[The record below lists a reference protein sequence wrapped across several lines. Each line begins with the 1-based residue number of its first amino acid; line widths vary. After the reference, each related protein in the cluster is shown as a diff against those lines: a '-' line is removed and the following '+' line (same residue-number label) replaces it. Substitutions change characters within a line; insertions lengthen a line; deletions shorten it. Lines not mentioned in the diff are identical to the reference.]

1 MNCNAG
7 PAPEWPLRP
16 ISLLTLLFCALALL
30 APLPAPAQTK
40 HPVAWTLS
48 ADPQP
53 LSPGSS
59 ILLKLTATIDHG
71 WHLYSPSTPPGPI
84 PTEIK
89 LDDNPAVASYEIY
102 QPEPKRVFDP
112 NFNNES
118 HSFDKEVAF
127 IIKATLGA
135 ALPDRIE
142 FSASTRYQV
151 CSDTTCLRPV
161 RRSAMLALSSGAS
174 APGAAARAI
183 PPGYSLVLGA
193 SNGSEASRPVSG
205 PPDAAASPAAPP
217 QGLLPFLA
225 LAFGFGLASIFTPC
239 VFPMIPFTVSAFLGG
254 ETQQESQGPPAP
266 VPTPVLKALTF
277 CLGIILIFT
286 TLGIAA
292 TALLG
297 PFGITQIGSNPWV
310 NAFIA
315 LVFLVFGLSLLGA
328 FEITLPSGLV
338 NRMNNASQGAGLVP
352 MLLMGLTFALTSFAC
367 VGPFMG
373 TLLAASVQGDKLQP
387 ALGMLSFATGLA
399 SPFFFLALFPGYLK
413 RLPRSGGWLV
423 RVKVVLGFLVIAA
436 AIKYLSTVDLVLHWD
451 LLTRERILAAW
462 MVLLALPGLYL
473 LGFLRME
480 GIKAD
485 ETVGVARALVG
496 ALFLILAVSLL
507 PGMFGSPLGELDAY
521 LPSAKASPFTAGS
534 ASGPRLEW
542 MKDDYDGALA
552 RARAENKP
560 LLLDFTGYA
569 CTNCK
574 WMKANM
580 FTKPEIAAEL
590 AKFVLVELYTDGAD
604 AASETNRNLQEG
616 RFQTVAIP
624 HYVVLDGSEAVRA
637 SHVGLTKDTQ
647 AFKAFLKKGL
657 GS

>member
-1 MNCNAG
+1 MNCTAG
-7 PAPEWPLRP
+7 PAPVWPRRP
-16 ISLLTLLFCALALL
+16 ISLLALLLCSLALA
-30 APLPAPAQTK
+30 APVPAPAQTK

-53 LSPGSS
+53 LTPGGT
-59 ILLKLTATIDHG
+59 IFLKLTATIDHG

-89 LDDNPAVASYEIY
+89 LDDSPAVASYEIY
-102 QPEPKRVFDP
+102 QPEPKKVFDP

-118 HSFDKEVAF
+118 HSFDKQVAF
-127 IIKATLGA
+127 LIKVKLGATLPGK
-135 ALPDRIE
+135 LE
-142 FSASTRYQV
+142 LSASTRYQV

-161 RRSAMLALSSGAS
+161 RRSAMLALSTTET
-174 APGAAARAI
+174 APGAAARTL

-193 SNGSEASRPVSG
+193 SASSAAPSAAAG
-205 PPDAAASPAAPP
+205 QPDAASTAAP
-217 QGLLPFLA
+217 QQDLLPFLA
-225 LAFGFGLASIFTPC
+225 LAFGFGLASLFTPC

-254 ETQQESQGPPAP
+254 PGQQEVAGPPAP

-310 NAFIA
+310 NGFIT

-338 NRMNNASQGAGLVP
+338 NRMNNASQGAGLIP

-423 RVKVVLGFLVIAA
+423 RVKVVMGFLVIAA

-485 ETVGVARALVG
+485 ETVGVARALTG
-496 ALFLILAVSLL
+496 AVFLILSVSLL

-521 LPSAKASPFTAGS
+521 LPAAKTSPFAAGS
-534 ASGPRLEW
+534 SSGPKLEW
-542 MKDDYDGALA
+542 LKDDYDGALA

-580 FTKPEIAAEL
+580 FTKPEIASEL
-590 AKFVLVELYTDGAD
+590 SKFILVELYTDGTD

-624 HYVVLDGSEAVRA
+624 HYVVLDGAESVRA